1 MCLKWWQTV
10 LHNFCVK
17 SCFYPTISSNTIIPH
32 RLNNFIM
39 YVYDL
44 FDALHTIWEKRL
56 KLILI
61 KSIIAGASKQKKW
74 SWVLRLIVFVKY
86 KDVSIKLNPK
96 INRRSI
102 FRWQFLYNKH
112 FSFRSF
118 QFSTIINLRKA
129 ALRTTRKVLNEWGE
143 NLI

>member
-1 MCLKWWQTV
+1 MIYLMPYTPYEK
-10 LHNFCVK
+10 
-17 SCFYPTISSNTIIPH
+17 
-32 RLNNFIM
+32 
-39 YVYDL
+39 
-44 FDALHTIWEKRL
+44 KRL

-102 FRWQFLYNKH
+102 FR
-112 FSFRSF
+112 
-118 QFSTIINLRKA
+118 
-129 ALRTTRKVLNEWGE
+129 
-143 NLI
+143 